1 MHGPVKA
8 CLLDEKEKLWQG
20 RATWMGFPGDVNGK
34 EPTCQCR
41 KCKKLR
47 FDPWIGKILWK
58 RVWQPT
64 PEFLPGEAHGQKSL
78 EGYSP

>member
-41 KCKKLR
+41 KRKKLR

>member
-1 MHGPVKA
+1 M
-8 CLLDEKEKLWQG
+8 G
-20 RATWMGFPGDVNGK
+20 RAGLHGWASQMMLIVKQPPAK
-34 EPTCQCR
+34 MR
-41 KCKKLR
+41 KRLR

-64 PEFLPGEAHGQKSL
+64 PMFLSGEAHGSL

>member
-1 MHGPVKA
+1 M
-8 CLLDEKEKLWQG
+8 LDEKEKLWQG
-20 RATWMGFPGDVNGK
+20 RATWMGFPGDVNAK

>member
-1 MHGPVKA
+1 M
-8 CLLDEKEKLWQG
+8 LDEKEKLWQG

-41 KCKKLR
+41 KRKKLR

>member
-1 MHGPVKA
+1 
-8 CLLDEKEKLWQG
+8 
-20 RATWMGFPGDVNGK
+20 MGFPGDVKGK

-41 KCKKLR
+41 RRKKLR

-64 PEFLPGEAHGQKSL
+64 PEFLPGEAHGQRSL
-78 EGYSP
+78 EGYSPQGHKESDMTEAT

>member
-1 MHGPVKA
+1 MKA

-41 KCKKLR
+41 KRKKLR